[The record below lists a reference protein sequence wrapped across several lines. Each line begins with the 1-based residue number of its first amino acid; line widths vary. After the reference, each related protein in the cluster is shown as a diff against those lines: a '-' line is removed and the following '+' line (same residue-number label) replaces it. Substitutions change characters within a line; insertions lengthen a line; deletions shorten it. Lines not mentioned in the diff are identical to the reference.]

1 MLRRLLFSSTPFR
14 AQSGLVTKF
23 ETKWKRFVREKACA
37 KSTSNNGF
45 LSKRR
50 DPRLPRCRR
59 FQRFC
64 NTDLLHHEFADFE
77 SFDSRAPNCE
87 LTDRNSAYSKSAD
100 SQSAEC

>member
-37 KSTSNNGF
+37 KSTSNNGEA
-45 LSKRR
+45 
-50 DPRLPRCRR
+50 LPQCRR

-64 NTDLLHHEFADFE
+64 NADLLHHEFADFE
-77 SFDSRAPNCE
+77 SFDSRPSNSK
-87 LTDRNSAYSKSAD
+87 LTDRNSAWSKSAD
-100 SQSAEC
+100 SQSSER

>member
-14 AQSGLVTKF
+14 APSGLVTKF

-45 LSKRR
+45 LFLAK
-50 DPRLPRCRR
+50 DPRLPQCRR

-64 NTDLLHHEFADFE
+64 NADLLHHEFADFE
-77 SFDSRAPNCE
+77 SFDSRPSNSK
-87 LTDRNSAYSKSAD
+87 LTDRNRAWSKSAD